1 MTMMTDRPGVTM
13 RQAAQEL
20 LERTDTTLL
29 AIWGGEIKA
38 SDIDTWTMTGFRQ
51 ALIGVLSYESCTE

>member
-1 MTMMTDRPGVTM
+1 MMTMMTDRIDITM
-13 RQAAQEL
+13 REAAQEL
-20 LERTDTTLL
+20 LERTDSTLL

-51 ALIGVLSYESCTE
+51 ALIWVLSYRS

>member
-1 MTMMTDRPGVTM
+1 MMTMTERSGITM
-13 RQAAQEL
+13 RQAAEEL

-29 AIWGGEIKA
+29 AIWGGEVKS

-51 ALIGVLSYESCTE
+51 ALIWVLSYKS